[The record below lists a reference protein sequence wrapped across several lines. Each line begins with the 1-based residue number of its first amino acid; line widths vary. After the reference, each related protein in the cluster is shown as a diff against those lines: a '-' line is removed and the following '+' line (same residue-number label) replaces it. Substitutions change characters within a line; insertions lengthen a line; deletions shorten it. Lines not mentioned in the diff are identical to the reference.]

1 VETSRQQ
8 GLKRGRNRE
17 HDPFSQPKLGSIT
30 ADHAWPHDCEGP
42 EVDLSY
48 FPAQNS

>member
-8 GLKRGRNRE
+8 GLTRGRNRE